1 MNRKLAAE
9 ALGCRGY
16 ILQSFRIVLAGFA
29 SPLNDDLVLDKS
41 IYTGIRWYSNQQSGK
56 IDRRQRQR
64 GSGREETSEGGLLY
78 SIVIG
83 DSRGVNISKERM
95 DMLKEGTLGSL
106 FNVEMLPYMKYLVG
120 EREWSRFINGSS
132 TKQEKRKVLDALE
145 KNLLRNSNQIR
156 LLAEIRQHQEKY
168 GTSLRA
174 CISRKE
180 PMSIAEKLE
189 GLRPKI
195 CAVYN
200 IEESEFEKCKHEA
213 LEMIEQNATDSIA

>member
-1 MNRKLAAE
+1 
-9 ALGCRGY
+9 
-16 ILQSFRIVLAGFA
+16 
-29 SPLNDDLVLDKS
+29 
-41 IYTGIRWYSNQQSGK
+41 
-56 IDRRQRQR
+56 
-64 GSGREETSEGGLLY
+64 
-78 SIVIG
+78 
-83 DSRGVNISKERM
+83 
-95 DMLKEGTLGSL
+95 
-106 FNVEMLPYMKYLVG
+106 MLPYMKYLVG

-195 CAVYN
+195 CAVYKTVG
-200 IEESEFEKCKHEA
+200 ILHASMDIDVQLIVAH
-213 LEMIEQNATDSIA
+213 